1 MKAFWKSKVLLV
13 NVVALGLH
21 FAKLYIGVTSVPDV
35 DPQGLAIANI
45 VLRLITHKGLSRS

>member
-1 MKAFWKSKVLLV
+1 MKAFWKSKVLLL

-21 FAKLYIGVTSVPDV
+21 FAKPYFGVMSIPDV
-35 DPQGLAIANI
+35 DPQMLAIVNI